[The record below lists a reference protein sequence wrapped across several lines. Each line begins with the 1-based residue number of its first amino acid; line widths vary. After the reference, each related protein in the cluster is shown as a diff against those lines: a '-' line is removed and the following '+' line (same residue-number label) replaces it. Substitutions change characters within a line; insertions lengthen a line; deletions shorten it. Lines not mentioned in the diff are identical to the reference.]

1 MKSTK
6 TKYSN
11 VARESSQVVHKGHIR
26 NRPAALLASELDL
39 MNKITRRRGAAA
51 RADSDLKPI
60 DAVELRPDKRT
71 RLSLHKAAARPPAAV
86 RVEAAESGTVR
97 GANGCARREIQ
108 RACAG
113 R

>member
-1 MKSTK
+1 
-6 TKYSN
+6 
-11 VARESSQVVHKGHIR
+11 V
-26 NRPAALLASELDL
+26 ALLARELDL
-39 MNKITRRRGAAA
+39 RNKITRRRGAAA
-51 RADSDLKPI
+51 RGDSDLKPI

-86 RVEAAESGTVR
+86 GVEAAESGTVR